1 MLENKF
7 IKIRPV
13 CADDMAQ
20 ITAIYAEQVELGT
33 GSFETVAPSAEVML
47 ERMQTT
53 LDKELPYIVL
63 EADGVVMGYAYA
75 GYFHH
80 RTAYNHTLEDS
91 IYLHKDARGKGY
103 GKLLLK
109 ALIED
114 VTAKGFRQMV
124 SIIGDSDNVGSIG
137 LHKACGFEMVGT
149 LKSVGWKHGKWVDSV
164 YMQLALGKGATTKL

>member
-1 MLENKF
+1 MSENSV

-13 CADDMAQ
+13 QADDIEQ
-20 ITAIYAEQVELGT
+20 ITAIYGEQVVLGT
-33 GSFETVAPSAEVML
+33 GSFETVAPSTEVML

-63 EADGVVMGYAYA
+63 EEEGAVMGFAYA

-80 RTAYNHTLEDS
+80 RAAYNHTLEDS

-109 ALIED
+109 ALID
-114 VTAKGFRQMV
+114 NVTAKGFRQMI
-124 SIIGDSDNVGSIG
+124 SIIGDSANAGSIG
-137 LHKACGFEMVGT
+137 LHKSCGFEMVGT
-149 LKSVGWKHGKWVDSV
+149 LKAVGFKHGEWVDSV
-164 YMQLALGKGATTKL
+164 YMQLALGEGATTKL